1 MNAIEAMAGIV
12 DRPKILLAAQRRFS
26 PRKWK
31 RCSIPYQ
38 GIIDPILATVLV
50 CTRLL

>member
-1 MNAIEAMAGIV
+1 MWIQPGKVQA
-12 DRPKILLAAQRRFS
+12 LL
-26 PRKWK
+26 K
-31 RCSIPYQ
+31 IPYQ